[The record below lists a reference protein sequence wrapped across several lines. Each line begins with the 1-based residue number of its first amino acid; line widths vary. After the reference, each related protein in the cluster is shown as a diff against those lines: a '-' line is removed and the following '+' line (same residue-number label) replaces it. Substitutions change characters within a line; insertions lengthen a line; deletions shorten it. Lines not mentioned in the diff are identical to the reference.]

1 MNKLCSLMV
10 GAAVIG
16 LGVYLVQ
23 KLPQPRTNSTS
34 FVEQCW
40 NLPVS
45 LIDRPISSSAIWV
58 MGNISRIDER
68 HGALVATYAS
78 QSELSPAA
86 RQGLCVSLAKLAEA
100 APVESQASCESNEK
114 LSHLTPAGRHEFC
127 LALQKMPVAA
137 PAPAEQTTPVAPDRK
152 G

>member
-1 MNKLCSLMV
+1 MV

-23 KLPQPRTNSTS
+23 KLPEPKTNSTS
-34 FVEQCW
+34 LVDMCW

-45 LIDRPISSSAIWV
+45 SVDRPISSSAIWV
-58 MGNISRIDER
+58 MGAISRKDER
-68 HGALVATYAS
+68 HGTLVASYVT

-86 RQGLCVSLAKLAEA
+86 RQGLCVSLAKLAEED
-100 APVESQASCESNEK
+100 PVESQASCESNEK

-137 PAPAEQTTPVAPDRK
+137 PAPAEQPTPVGPDPK

>member
-1 MNKLCSLMV
+1 MV

-16 LGVYLVQ
+16 LSVYLVQ
-23 KLPQPRTNSTS
+23 KLPQPSTNSTS

-45 LIDRPISSSAIWV
+45 VIDRPISSSAIWL
-58 MGNISRIDER
+58 MGAISRKDER
-68 HGALVATYAS
+68 HSALVASYAS

-86 RQGLCVSLAKLAEA
+86 RQGLCVSLAKLQEPSPA
-100 APVESQASCESNEK
+100 AGQVSCATNEK
-114 LSHLTPAGRHEFC
+114 LQHLTPVGRQEFC
-127 LALQKMPVAA
+127 ASLEKLSA
-137 PAPAEQTTPVAPDRK
+137 PEPSPATPIAHDTK